1 VLRAIPADLL
11 IRFEE
16 IGLELHHLDEL
27 DKSDVQRCRTDI
39 IGETGG
45 AFHAGHVHANN
56 FCSVAIVGGFPAPET
71 LELTS
76 KRSGG
81 AGALH
86 TVCPTPIDMPNYPQW
101 PDYLLWYF
109 PFCRAP
115 ARCVFLADRDTLPP
129 GDPRGM
135 FCCFRWFPCISD
147 SEARNFNRLVLIFL
161 AVART
166 ARLGWHSLLK
176 AKNFPVLREFALAQ
190 ERPCGVAR
198 IALRVAP
205 GE

>member
-1 VLRAIPADLL
+1 L
-11 IRFEE
+11 EE

-56 FCSVAIVGGFPAPET
+56 FCSVAIVGGFPAPES

-135 FCCFRWFPCISD
+135 FCCFRWFSLHFGFRGEEFQSLGPDLFGCR
-147 SEARNFNRLVLIFL
+147 AHR
-161 AVART
+161 APGVA
-166 ARLGWHSLLK
+166 
-176 AKNFPVLREFALAQ
+176 FPVKSQKF
-190 ERPCGVAR
+190 PCSEGIR
-198 IALRVAP
+198 SSP
-205 GE
+205 GEALWRRADRP